1 MTTQTTQITQKPIM
15 ATGRRKTSVAV
26 AFLKEGNGNIL
37 INGRDLDEYF
47 GGNLAQK
54 HEAMSPLLLTN
65 LKSKL
70 DIEIKVE
77 GGGIT
82 GQAGAI
88 KLAIARALVEYN
100 PDLKPLLKKHGMLKR
115 DPRMVERKKPG
126 KPKAR
131 KSFQW
136 TKR

>member
-1 MTTQTTQITQKPIM
+1 MEQTTKLIR
-15 ATGRRKTSVAV
+15 ATGRRKTAVAV
-26 AFLKEGNGNIL
+26 AIL
-37 INGRDLDEYF
+37 RENSQEITVNNRPIDDYF
-47 GGNLAQK
+47 AGNLAQK
-54 HEAMSPLLLTN
+54 HEAISPLLVTN
-65 LKSKL
+65 LKNKIGFE
-70 DIEIKVE
+70 IEAS

-100 PDLKPLLKKHGMLKR
+100 PELKPILKKHGMLKR
-115 DPRMVERKKPG
+115 DPRMVERKKAG

>member
-1 MTTQTTQITQKPIM
+1 MENLKTDTKLIS
-15 ATGRRKTSVAV
+15 AVGRRKTSVAV
-26 AFLKEGNGNIL
+26 AKLKIDTADIVVNGKSI
-37 INGRDLDEYF
+37 DEYF
-47 GGNLAQK
+47 GNNILQK
-54 HEAMSPLLLTN
+54 HNVISPLLVTN
-65 LKSKL
+65 LKNKIGFE
-70 DIEIKVE
+70 IEVD

-88 KLAIARALVEYN
+88 KLAIARALVEYDPN
-100 PDLKPLLKKHGMLKR
+100 LRPVLKNYGMLKR

>member
-1 MTTQTTQITQKPIM
+1 MENLKTNSKLLIS
-15 ATGRRKTSVAV
+15 AVGRRKTSVAV
-26 AFLKEGNGNIL
+26 ARVKNDTTEII
-37 INGRDLDEYF
+37 INGKSVDEYF
-47 GGNLAQK
+47 GNNILQK
-54 HEAMSPLLLTN
+54 HAAISPLLVTN
-65 LKSKL
+65 LKNK
-70 DIEIKVE
+70 IGFEIDVK

-88 KLAIARALVEYN
+88 KLAIARALVEYDPN
-100 PDLKPLLKKHGMLKR
+100 LRPVLKNYGMLKR
-115 DPRMVERKKPG
+115 DPRMVERKKAG

>member
-1 MTTQTTQITQKPIM
+1 MQQTTTTLIT

-26 AFLKEGNGNIL
+26 AVLKQNSTDI
-37 INGRDLDEYF
+37 IVNGRNIEEYF
-47 GGNLAQK
+47 SGNLVQK
-54 HEAMSPLLLTN
+54 QEAISPLLVTN
-65 LKSKL
+65 LKNKIGFE
-70 DIEIKVE
+70 IEVK

-100 PDLKPLLKKHGMLKR
+100 PDLKSTLKKYGMLKR
-115 DPRMVERKKPG
+115 DPRMVERKKSG

>member
-1 MTTQTTQITQKPIM
+1 MQQTPTTLIT

-26 AFLKEGNGNIL
+26 AVLKQNTTDII
-37 INGRDLDEYF
+37 INGKTIDEYF
-47 GGNLAQK
+47 SGNLAQK
-54 HEAMSPLLLTN
+54 QDAMSPLLVTN
-65 LKSKL
+65 LKNKIGFE
-70 DIEIKVE
+70 IEVK

-88 KLAIARALVEYN
+88 KLAIARALVEYDPN
-100 PDLKPLLKKHGMLKR
+100 LKSTLKKYGMLKR
-115 DPRMVERKKPG
+115 DPRMVERKKAG

>member
-1 MTTQTTQITQKPIM
+1 MNQTTQQSIT
-15 ATGRRKTSVAV
+15 ATGRRKTATAV
-26 AFLKEGNGNIL
+26 VFLKEGNGNII
-37 INGRDLDEYF
+37 INGKTVDEYF
-47 GGNLAQK
+47 GENVIHK
-54 HEAMSPLLLTN
+54 HEAISPLLMTN

-70 DIEIKVE
+70 DIEIKAE

>member
-1 MTTQTTQITQKPIM
+1 MQQQILQPIR

-26 AFLKEGNGNIL
+26 AVLKNGTGKIT
-37 INGRDLDEYF
+37 INNKTLDEYF
-47 GGNLAQK
+47 GGNLTQK
-54 HEAMSPLLLTN
+54 TQVISPLVLTG
-65 LKSKL
+65 LKDKL
-70 DIEIKVE
+70 DIEVE
-77 GGGIT
+77 AKGGGIT
-82 GQAGAI
+82 GQADAI
-88 KLAIARALVEYN
+88 KLAIARALVIYN
-100 PDLKPLLKKHGMLKR
+100 PDLRATLKKAGMLRR

>member
-1 MTTQTTQITQKPIM
+1 MENVQIKKNIM
-15 ATGRRKTSVAV
+15 ATGRRKTAVAV
-26 AFLKEGNGNIL
+26 ASIIYDKTDII
-37 INGRDLDEYF
+37 INGTTLEEYF
-47 GGNLAQK
+47 GNNILQK
-54 HEAMSPLLLTN
+54 HEAISPLLVTN
-65 LKSKL
+65 LKNK
-70 DIEIKVE
+70 IGFEIKVE
-77 GGGIT
+77 GGGIS

-100 PDLKPLLKKHGMLKR
+100 PELKPILKKYGMLKR

>member
-1 MTTQTTQITQKPIM
+1 MNQTTQIQSII
-15 ATGRRKTSVAV
+15 ATGRRKTSTAV
-26 AFLKEGNGNIL
+26 VSLKEGNGNII
-37 INGRDLDEYF
+37 INGKNIDDYF
-47 GGNLAQK
+47 GGNIRHKQ
-54 HEAMSPLLLTN
+54 EAISPLLVTN

-70 DIEIKVE
+70 NIEIKAD

>member
-1 MTTQTTQITQKPIM
+1 MQNVSVIQAI
-15 ATGRRKTSVAV
+15 GRRKTSTAVAV
-26 AFLKEGNGNIL
+26 LKDKIQNI
-37 INGRDLDEYF
+37 IVNGRPIEEYF
-47 GGNLAQK
+47 GNNILQK
-54 HEAMSPLLLTN
+54 QTAISPLVVTN
-65 LKSKL
+65 LKNK
-70 DIEIKVE
+70 IGFEIKVE

-100 PDLKPLLKKHGMLKR
+100 PELKSILKKHGMLKR
-115 DPRMVERKKPG
+115 DPRMVERKKSG

>member
-1 MTTQTTQITQKPIM
+1 MQEIEKPIT
-15 ATGRRKTSVAV
+15 ATGRRKTAVAV
-26 AFLKEGNGNIL
+26 AIL
-37 INGRDLDEYF
+37 RKDTTGININGKSIQQYF
-47 GGNLAQK
+47 GNNLLQQQ
-54 HEAMSPLLLTN
+54 EVLTPLVVTN
-65 LKSKL
+65 FLNKVGF
-70 DIEIKVE
+70 DIEVK

-88 KLAIARALVEYN
+88 KLAVARALVEY
-100 PDLKPLLKKHGMLKR
+100 KPELRSVLKKYGLLKR

>member
-1 MTTQTTQITQKPIM
+1 MENLKTDTKLIS
-15 ATGRRKTSVAV
+15 ALGRRKTSVAV
-26 AFLKEGNGNIL
+26 AKLKIDTTDIVVNGKSI
-37 INGRDLDEYF
+37 DEYF
-47 GGNLAQK
+47 GNNILQK
-54 HEAMSPLLLTN
+54 HNAISPLLVTN
-65 LKSKL
+65 LKNKIGL
-70 DIEIKVE
+70 EIEVD

-88 KLAIARALVEYN
+88 KLAIARALVKYDPN
-100 PDLKPLLKKHGMLKR
+100 LRPVLKNYGMLKR

>member
-1 MTTQTTQITQKPIM
+1 MENLKTDLKLIS
-15 ATGRRKTSVAV
+15 AVGRRKTSVAV
-26 AFLKEGNGNIL
+26 AKLKIDTTDIVVNGKSI
-37 INGRDLDEYF
+37 DEYF
-47 GGNLAQK
+47 GNNILQK
-54 HEAMSPLLLTN
+54 HNAISPLLVTN
-65 LKSKL
+65 LKNKIGL
-70 DIEIKVE
+70 EIEVD

-88 KLAIARALVEYN
+88 KLAIARALVKYDPN
-100 PDLKPLLKKHGMLKR
+100 LRPVLKNYGMLKR

>member
-1 MTTQTTQITQKPIM
+1 MENIQIVNKNIV
-15 ATGRRKTSVAV
+15 ATGRRKTAVAV
-26 AFLKEGNGNIL
+26 ARIIYEHKNIIVNNVPIEEYFKNNIL
-37 INGRDLDEYF
+37 
-47 GGNLAQK
+47 QK
-54 HEAMSPLLLTN
+54 QEAISPLLVTN
-65 LKSKL
+65 LKNK
-70 DIEIKVE
+70 IGFEIKAK

-100 PDLKPLLKKHGMLKR
+100 PELKPILKKYRMLKR
-115 DPRMVERKKPG
+115 DPRMVERKKAG

>member
-1 MTTQTTQITQKPIM
+1 MEQTTTLIR

-26 AFLKEGNGNIL
+26 AILKENSQDIIVNKIPV
-37 INGRDLDEYF
+37 DEYF
-47 GGNLAQK
+47 AGNLTQK
-54 HEAMSPLLLTN
+54 QEAISPLLVTN
-65 LKSKL
+65 LKNKVGFE
-70 DIEIKVE
+70 IEAT
-77 GGGIT
+77 GGGVT

-88 KLAIARALVEYN
+88 KLAIARALVEYK
-100 PDLKPLLKKHGMLKR
+100 PELKSILKKHGMLKR
-115 DPRMVERKKPG
+115 DPRMVERKKAG

>member
-1 MTTQTTQITQKPIM
+1 MENLKTDTKLIS
-15 ATGRRKTSVAV
+15 AVGRRKTSVAV
-26 AFLKEGNGNIL
+26 AKLKIDTTDIVVNGKSI
-37 INGRDLDEYF
+37 DEYF
-47 GGNLAQK
+47 GNNILQK
-54 HEAMSPLLLTN
+54 HNAISPLLVTN
-65 LKSKL
+65 LKNKIGFE
-70 DIEIKVE
+70 IEVD

-88 KLAIARALVEYN
+88 KLAIARALVEYDPN
-100 PDLKPLLKKHGMLKR
+100 LRPVLKNYGMLKR

>member
-1 MTTQTTQITQKPIM
+1 MENLKTDTKLIS
-15 ATGRRKTSVAV
+15 ALGRRKTSVAV
-26 AFLKEGNGNIL
+26 AKLKIDTTDIVVNGKSI
-37 INGRDLDEYF
+37 DEYF
-47 GGNLAQK
+47 GNNILQK
-54 HEAMSPLLLTN
+54 HNAISPLLVTN
-65 LKSKL
+65 LKNKIGFE
-70 DIEIKVE
+70 IEVD

-88 KLAIARALVEYN
+88 KLAIARALVEYDPN
-100 PDLKPLLKKHGMLKR
+100 LRPVLKNYGMLKR

>member
-1 MTTQTTQITQKPIM
+1 MENLKTDTKLIS
-15 ATGRRKTSVAV
+15 ALGRRKTSVAV
-26 AFLKEGNGNIL
+26 AKLKIDTTDIVVNGKSI
-37 INGRDLDEYF
+37 DEYF
-47 GGNLAQK
+47 GNNILQK
-54 HEAMSPLLLTN
+54 HNVISPLLVTN
-65 LKSKL
+65 LKNKIGFE
-70 DIEIKVE
+70 IEVD

-88 KLAIARALVEYN
+88 KLAIARALVEYDPN
-100 PDLKPLLKKHGMLKR
+100 LRPVLKNYGMLKR

>member
-1 MTTQTTQITQKPIM
+1 MTQQIVLNQPIM
-15 ATGRRKTSVAV
+15 ATGRRKTAVAV
-26 AFLKEGNGNIL
+26 VFLKEGNGKIVV
-37 INGRDLDEYF
+37 NGRDIDEYF
-47 GGNLAQK
+47 SGNLVQK
-54 HEAMSPLLLTN
+54 HEAISPLLVTN

-70 DIEIKVE
+70 DIEIKAD

>member
-1 MTTQTTQITQKPIM
+1 MQQVEAEQKIIM
-15 ATGRRKTSVAV
+15 ATGRRKTAVAV
-26 AFLKEGNGNIL
+26 ARLRTDTTNIT
-37 INGRDLDEYF
+37 INGRTLDEFF
-47 GGNLAQK
+47 GGNLFQK
-54 HEAMSPLLLTN
+54 HEAISPLLVTN
-65 LKSKL
+65 LKDKVGF
-70 DIEIKVE
+70 EIKTE
-77 GGGIT
+77 GGGIS
-82 GQAGAI
+82 GVAGAV

-100 PDLKPLLKKHGMLKR
+100 PDLRVILKKHGMLKR

>member
-1 MTTQTTQITQKPIM
+1 MTQTTQVQPIM
-15 ATGRRKTSVAV
+15 ATGRRKTATAV
-26 AFLKEGNGNIL
+26 VFLKEGSGNIT
-37 INGRDLDEYF
+37 INGKTVDEYF
-47 GGNLAQK
+47 GGNLVHKQ
-54 HEAMSPLLLTN
+54 ESISPLLITN

-70 DIEIKVE
+70 DIDIKAE
-77 GGGIT
+77 GGGVT

-100 PDLKPLLKKHGMLKR
+100 PDFKSLLKKHGMLKR

>member
-1 MTTQTTQITQKPIM
+1 MENVQTANKNIVD
-15 ATGRRKTSVAV
+15 TGRRKTAVAV
-26 AFLKEGNGNIL
+26 AKIIYDHKDIIVNGVPIEEYFKNNIL
-37 INGRDLDEYF
+37 
-47 GGNLAQK
+47 QK
-54 HEAMSPLLLTN
+54 QEAISPLLVTN
-65 LKSKL
+65 LKNK
-70 DIEIKVE
+70 IGFEIKVK

-88 KLAIARALVEYN
+88 KLAISRVLVEYN
-100 PDLKPLLKKHGMLKR
+100 PELKPTLKKYGMLKR
-115 DPRMVERKKPG
+115 DPRMVERKKAG

>member
-1 MTTQTTQITQKPIM
+1 MENLKTDTKLIS
-15 ATGRRKTSVAV
+15 AVGRRKTSVAV
-26 AFLKEGNGNIL
+26 AKLKIDTTDIVVNGKSI
-37 INGRDLDEYF
+37 DEYF
-47 GGNLAQK
+47 GNNILQK
-54 HEAMSPLLLTN
+54 HNAISPLLVTN
-65 LKSKL
+65 LKNKIGL
-70 DIEIKVE
+70 EIEVD

-88 KLAIARALVEYN
+88 KLAIARALVEYDPN
-100 PDLKPLLKKHGMLKR
+100 LRPVLKNHRMLKR

>member
-1 MTTQTTQITQKPIM
+1 
-15 ATGRRKTSVAV
+15 V
-26 AFLKEGNGNIL
+26 
-37 INGRDLDEYF
+37 
-47 GGNLAQK
+47 
-54 HEAMSPLLLTN
+54 TN
-65 LKSKL
+65 LKNKIGFE
-70 DIEIKVE
+70 IEVD

-88 KLAIARALVEYN
+88 KLAIARALVEYDPN
-100 PDLKPLLKKHGMLKR
+100 LRPVLKNYGMLKR

>member
-1 MTTQTTQITQKPIM
+1 MENLKTDTKLIS
-15 ATGRRKTSVAV
+15 AVGRRKTSVAV
-26 AFLKEGNGNIL
+26 AKLKIDTTDIVVNGKSI
-37 INGRDLDEYF
+37 DEYF
-47 GGNLAQK
+47 GNNILQK
-54 HEAMSPLLLTN
+54 HNAISPLLVTN
-65 LKSKL
+65 LKNKIGL
-70 DIEIKVE
+70 EIEVK

-88 KLAIARALVEYN
+88 KLAIARALVEYDPN
-100 PDLKPLLKKHGMLKR
+100 LRPVLKNYGMLKR

>member
-1 MTTQTTQITQKPIM
+1 MTQQTVLNQPIM
-15 ATGRRKTSVAV
+15 ATGRRKTAVAV
-26 AFLKEGNGNIL
+26 AFLKEGNGKIVV
-37 INGRDLDEYF
+37 NGRDIDEYF
-47 GGNLAQK
+47 AGNLVQK
-54 HEAMSPLLLTN
+54 HEAISPLLVTN

-70 DIEIKVE
+70 DIEIKAE

-88 KLAIARALVEYN
+88 ELAIARALVEYN

>member
-1 MTTQTTQITQKPIM
+1 MENVQTKEKVIM
-15 ATGRRKTSVAV
+15 ATGRRKTATAV
-26 AFLKEGNGNIL
+26 AILKTDRTDITVNNRPIE
-37 INGRDLDEYF
+37 EYF
-47 GGNLAQK
+47 GNNLIQR
-54 HEAMSPLLLTN
+54 HEAISPLLVTN
-65 LKSKL
+65 LKNK
-70 DIEIKVE
+70 IGFEIKAE

-100 PDLKPLLKKHGMLKR
+100 PELKPLLKKYGMLKR

>member
-1 MTTQTTQITQKPIM
+1 MEQQTVSLIR

-26 AFLKEGNGNIL
+26 AIL
-37 INGRDLDEYF
+37 RQDRQDIVINGRNIDDYF
-47 GGNLAQK
+47 GGNLSQK
-54 HEAMSPLLLTN
+54 HEAISPLLVTN
-65 LKSKL
+65 LKNKIGF
-70 DIEIKVE
+70 DIEVS

-100 PDLKPLLKKHGMLKR
+100 PDLRSTLKKYGMLKR
-115 DPRMVERKKPG
+115 DPRMVERKKAG

>member
-1 MTTQTTQITQKPIM
+1 MSQTTQPIM
-15 ATGRRKTSVAV
+15 ATGRRKTATAV
-26 AFLKEGNGNIL
+26 AFLKEGSGNII
-37 INGRDLDEYF
+37 INGRSVDEYF
-47 GGNLAQK
+47 GGNIAQK
-54 HEAMSPLLLTN
+54 HEAISPLLVTN
-65 LKSKL
+65 LKNKL
-70 DIEIKVE
+70 DIKIKAE

-88 KLAIARALVEYN
+88 KLAIARALVEFN

>member
-1 MTTQTTQITQKPIM
+1 MQDVNTIRKI
-15 ATGRRKTSVAV
+15 GRRKTSTAVAV
-26 AFLKEGNGNIL
+26 LKEKIQDII
-37 INGRDLDEYF
+37 INGRSVDEYF
-47 GGNLAQK
+47 GNNILQK
-54 HEAMSPLLLTN
+54 QTAISPLIVTN
-65 LKSKL
+65 LKNK
-70 DIEIKVE
+70 IGFEIKVE

-100 PDLKPLLKKHGMLKR
+100 PELKPILKKYSMLKR
-115 DPRMVERKKPG
+115 DPRMVERKKAG

>member
-1 MTTQTTQITQKPIM
+1 MENLKTDTKLIS
-15 ATGRRKTSVAV
+15 ALGRRKTSVAV
-26 AFLKEGNGNIL
+26 AKLKIDTTDIVVNGKSI
-37 INGRDLDEYF
+37 DEYF
-47 GGNLAQK
+47 GNNILQK
-54 HEAMSPLLLTN
+54 HNAISPLLVTN
-65 LKSKL
+65 LKNKIGL
-70 DIEIKVE
+70 EIEVK

-88 KLAIARALVEYN
+88 KLAIARALVEYDPN
-100 PDLKPLLKKHGMLKR
+100 LRPVLKNYGMLKR

>member
-1 MTTQTTQITQKPIM
+1 MNEFPIL
-15 ATGRRKTSVAV
+15 ATGRRKTTTARVRLLPGSG
-26 AFLKEGNGNIL
+26 KII
-37 INGRDLDEYF
+37 INNKSIDEYF
-47 GGNLAQK
+47 GGHIYHKYAVL
-54 HEAMSPLLLTN
+54 SPLQLIPES
-65 LKSKL
+65 KSY
-70 DIEIKVE
+70 DIHIKVE

-82 GQAGAI
+82 GHADAI
-88 KLAIARALVEYN
+88 RHGIARAFAE
-100 PDLKPLLKKHGMLKR
+100 LKPEYKVIMREKGYLTR

>member
-1 MTTQTTQITQKPIM
+1 MQQITQSLIR
-15 ATGRRKTSVAV
+15 ATGRRKTAVAV
-26 AFLKEGNGNIL
+26 AVLRQDKQGIIVNGKDI
-37 INGRDLDEYF
+37 DTYF
-47 GGNLAQK
+47 GNNLFQK
-54 HEAMSPLLLTN
+54 QEAISPLIVTN
-65 LKSKL
+65 LKDKIGWE
-70 DIEIKVE
+70 IETT

-100 PDLKPLLKKHGMLKR
+100 PELKPILKKYGMLKR

>member
-1 MTTQTTQITQKPIM
+1 MTQQIVLNQPVM
-15 ATGRRKTSVAV
+15 ATGRRKTAVAV
-26 AFLKEGNGNIL
+26 VFLKEGDGKIVV
-37 INGRDLDEYF
+37 NGRDIDEYF
-47 GGNLAQK
+47 SGNLVQK
-54 HEAMSPLLLTN
+54 HEAISPLLVTN

-70 DIEIKVE
+70 DIEIKAD

-100 PDLKPLLKKHGMLKR
+100 PDLKPLLKKYGMLKR